1 MNRRPLSKTGREA
14 HQLLSIQKHLVS
26 EEDCNRTSGRSVA
39 SDASPLPCPAPCP
52 VCTQEHSRPPESQLP
67 PHGRTV
73 TRCHAHTSALTLGH
87 CAHLLISAQ
96 RDARSWLWRAA
107 AFPGI
112 TCRKATHLPSGAFR
126 RARKKQRN
134 SGKENEARAA
144 ANTSPGEEPRGGGRK
159 RPAGPGSS
167 VAPARQE
174 ATQPRLTAAR
184 ETSPTSDG
192 VSHVRIHFKNSLSKL
207 VTHVL
212 SAWGR

>member
-1 MNRRPLSKTGREA
+1 MGKECGFERQPPALP
-14 HQLLSIQKHLVS
+14 
-26 EEDCNRTSGRSVA
+26 
-39 SDASPLPCPAPCP
+39 SPLPGLHP
-52 VCTQEHSRPPESQLP
+52 EHSRPPESQLP

-73 TRCHAHTSALTLGH
+73 TRCRRAHVSAH
-87 CAHLLISAQ
+87 SHLLISTQ

-144 ANTSPGEEPRGGGRK
+144 ANTSPGEEPRGGGRE

-167 VAPARQE
+167 VAPARRDAAPPDGLARDFSYFGRRFPRQDSFQKLAFKTRNSRTQCLGTMTYQPERGTQTLKHVTEE
-174 ATQPRLTAAR
+174 AKVMP
-184 ETSPTSDG
+184 
-192 VSHVRIHFKNSLSKL
+192 
-207 VTHVL
+207 VT
-212 SAWGR
+212 GTIDF

>member
-1 MNRRPLSKTGREA
+1 MKLISFSPFRNIWFPRRIVTARGEGVWL
-14 HQLLSIQKHLVS
+14 
-26 EEDCNRTSGRSVA
+26 RT
-39 SDASPLPCPAPCP
+39 PAPCLAQP
-52 VCTQEHSRPPESQLP
+52 PARSAPRSIPGRPNPSSLRTD
-67 PHGRTV
+67 GRTV
-73 TRCHAHTSALTLGH
+73 TRCRRAHVSAH
-87 CAHLLISAQ
+87 SHLLISTQ

-144 ANTSPGEEPRGGGRK
+144 ANTSPGEEPRGGGRE
-159 RPAGPGSS
+159 RPAARA
-167 VAPARQE
+167 APWLPPAG
-174 ATQPRLTAAR
+174 TQPRLTASR

-212 SAWGR
+212 SDWGR

>member
-1 MNRRPLSKTGREA
+1 MVSFVNGRPLSKTGREA

-26 EEDCNRTSGRSVA
+26 EEDCNRTWGRSVA
-39 SDASPLPCPAPCP
+39 SNASPLPCPAPCP

-73 TRCHAHTSALTLGH
+73 TRCRRAHVSAH
-87 CAHLLISAQ
+87 SHLLISTQ

-134 SGKENEARAA
+134 SGKENEARAVV
-144 ANTSPGEEPRGGGRK
+144 NTSPGEEPRGGGRE

-167 VAPARQE
+167 VAPAR
-174 ATQPRLTAAR
+174 RDAA
-184 ETSPTSDG
+184 PSDG
-192 VSHVRIHFKNSLSKL
+192 LARDFSYFGRRFPRQDSFQKLAFKTRNSR
-207 VTHVL
+207 TQ
-212 SAWGR
+212 

>member
-1 MNRRPLSKTGREA
+1 M
-14 HQLLSIQKHLVS
+14 
-26 EEDCNRTSGRSVA
+26 A
-39 SDASPLPCPAPCP
+39 SNASPLPCPAPCP

-73 TRCHAHTSALTLGH
+73 TRCRRAHVSAH
-87 CAHLLISAQ
+87 SHLLISTQ

-112 TCRKATHLPSGAFR
+112 TCRKATHLPSGAFC

-144 ANTSPGEEPRGGGRK
+144 ANTSPGEEPRGGGRE
-159 RPAGPGSS
+159 RPAGRA
-167 VAPARQE
+167 APWLPPAG
-174 ATQPRLTAAR
+174 TQPRLTALR

-212 SAWGR
+212 SDWGR

>member
-1 MNRRPLSKTGREA
+1 MGKECGFERQPPALP
-14 HQLLSIQKHLVS
+14 
-26 EEDCNRTSGRSVA
+26 
-39 SDASPLPCPAPCP
+39 SPLPGLHP
-52 VCTQEHSRPPESQLP
+52 EHSRPPESQLP

-73 TRCHAHTSALTLGH
+73 TRCRRAHVSAH
-87 CAHLLISAQ
+87 SHLLISTQ

-144 ANTSPGEEPRGGGRK
+144 ANTSPGEEPRGGGRE

-167 VAPARQE
+167 VAPARRDAAPPDGLARDFSYFGRRFPRQDSFQKL
-174 ATQPRLTAAR
+174 AFKTRNSRTQ
-184 ETSPTSDG
+184 
-192 VSHVRIHFKNSLSKL
+192 
-207 VTHVL
+207 
-212 SAWGR
+212 